1 MEQVFQEA
9 DKAEVPVAPDNDE
22 RTKKTEK
29 LNQMKAVF
37 KATAES
43 DPTFI
48 KRLHTLSSSLKVVNS
63 LGYGEGGNIIVDK
76 SAPIGEDGKR
86 KLKATSKV
94 VGYVI
99 ANIGTEAIAYTT
111 EEWAKDPETGEYKGN
126 VVNKT
131 LAPGE
136 KTAITRKYMTQ
147 LCAQPEISF
156 TLSNG
161 IIVASSKKSF
171 RDLDEELSSYYFKF
185 SQDENG
191 QTVQINDDE
200 VKLSVDVD
208 GVVTPEFEATFGY
221 LNNPKKKK
229 APRERAKTKASVQ
242 DLVANYVR
250 NLMTEQGSL

>member
-1 MEQVFQEA
+1 MDKVFDGANQP
-9 DKAEVPVAPDNDE
+9 EVPVQADDTD
-22 RTKKTEK
+22 RAKKTEK
-29 LNQMKAVF
+29 LNAMKAVF
-37 KATAES
+37 KSTAEA
-43 DPTFI
+43 DPTFV

-63 LGYGEGGNIIVDK
+63 LGYGDGGNIVVDK
-76 SAPIGEDGKR
+76 TAPVGEDGKR

-94 VGYVI
+94 VGYMI
-99 ANIGTEAIAYTT
+99 ANIGEEAISYLT
-111 EEWAKDPETGEYKGN
+111 EDWAKDPETGEYKATEVTKN
-126 VVNKT
+126 

-136 KTAITRKYMTQ
+136 KVSITRKYMTM

-156 TLSNG
+156 TLANG
-161 IIVASSKKSF
+161 IIVASSKKNF

-191 QTVQINDDE
+191 NTIQINDDE

-208 GVVTPEFEATFGY
+208 GVVTPEFEQTFGF

-242 DLVANYVR
+242 DLVANYVN
-250 NLMTEQGSL
+250 NLVKERSL

>member
-9 DKAEVPVAPDNDE
+9 DKTEVPVQAENAD
-22 RTKKTEK
+22 RAKKTEK

-37 KATAES
+37 KQTVES

-48 KRLHTLSSSLKVVNS
+48 NRLHTLSNSLKVVNS
-63 LGYGEGGNIIVDK
+63 LGYGDNGNIVVDK
-76 SAPIGEDGKR
+76 SKPADAGKR
-86 KLKATSKV
+86 NLKPTSKV
-94 VGYVI
+94 VGYMI
-99 ANIGTEAIAYTT
+99 ANIGEEAIAYTT
-111 EEWAKDPETGEYKGN
+111 EEWTKNEETGEYQGT

-161 IIVASSKKSF
+161 IIVASSKKNF

-185 SQDENG
+185 SPDENG
-191 QTVQINDDE
+191 NAIQVNDDE

-229 APRERAKTKASVQ
+229 ASREKSKTKASVQ
-242 DLVANYVR
+242 DLVANYV
-250 NLMTEQGSL
+250 LSLVKEQGSL